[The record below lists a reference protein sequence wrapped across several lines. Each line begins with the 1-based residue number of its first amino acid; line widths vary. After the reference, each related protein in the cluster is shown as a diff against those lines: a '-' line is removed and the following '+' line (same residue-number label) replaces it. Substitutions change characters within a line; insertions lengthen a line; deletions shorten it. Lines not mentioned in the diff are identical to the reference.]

1 MEDTHE
7 VSSQIL
13 TDEELQELNTES
25 VYLTP
30 QEIDELSTLLVSKG
44 IQIEDSSVG
53 ALKRVAEPIEGKS
66 LLVLEMEGRV
76 KLSSQ
81 TRKMEIEALARAA
94 RKRRSLRY
102 RKPYTRKRGTVHPKK
117 KQATERRR
125 RERQWREHPLLCVLH
140 RNRYKCKRI
149 DQDSWHRIVDPLWTR
164 FDPKDLTVVF
174 PRRAGTRADPWTVYN
189 MNIIHKELGV
199 VYNGQDQLL
208 FDLSGGLPPRTGEV
222 KNEAEK

>member
-13 TDEELQELNTES
+13 TDEELQELNT
-25 VYLTP
+25 
-30 QEIDELSTLLVSKG
+30 LLVSKG
-44 IQIEDSSVG
+44 IQIEDNSVG

-125 RERQWREHPLLCVLH
+125 RAKQWATSPLVCILN

-149 DQDSWHRIVDPLWTR
+149 
-164 FDPKDLTVVF
+164 
-174 PRRAGTRADPWTVYN
+174 
-189 MNIIHKELGV
+189 
-199 VYNGQDQLL
+199 
-208 FDLSGGLPPRTGEV
+208 
-222 KNEAEK
+222 